1 MKSDGPCDFPLL
13 YRQSS
18 HHRRSR
24 LYRYPTGLACLPE
37 RATRPAVTGMGDAQS
52 GQHPFTRCESAAKP
66 SLKKPNLGV
75 RGDAK
80 LPIKVFSSHFALLPE
95 PPEFHPVVTTIPGRS
110 SSGSVFPSQ
119 PALRSICRCT
129 CGIREFPSNT
139 GDLFFFVSRCKHER
153 FRRFHCGRW

>member
-1 MKSDGPCDFPLL
+1 MRFPSAVSAVQPSPPLSIVPVSCGIGLPAGTRHATGSHWDG
-13 YRQSS
+13 
-18 HHRRSR
+18 RRAKR
-24 LYRYPTGLACLPE
+24 TTPIHEMRIGRETIPE
-37 RATRPAVTGMGDAQS
+37 
-52 GQHPFTRCESAAKP
+52 
-66 SLKKPNLGV
+66 KPNLGV